1 MRPGPKTEDAVLD
14 HRLPPAG
21 RPGTLVGRYAL
32 ARESLE
38 SAVESEDVIAQ
49 ARGSSAERS
58 IGPLFMQRQR
68 LCTAAFR
75 RVCFEALLLHETL
88 DRPGG
93 EAVPAAAGSR
103 HAAATALHLA
113 LSLIRGHAGWREVV
127 RERGK
132 LVAAGVPWDVVG

>member
-1 MRPGPKTEDAVLD
+1 MRPGPKTKNAILD

-21 RPGTLVGRYAL
+21 HPGTLVSQYAL

-38 SAVESEDVIAQ
+38 SAVESEDIIAQ

-58 IGPLFMQRQR
+58 IGPLFMQCQR
-68 LCTAAFR
+68 LCTTAFR

-93 EAVPAAAGSR
+93 
-103 HAAATALHLA
+103 
-113 LSLIRGHAGWREVV
+113 
-127 RERGK
+127 
-132 LVAAGVPWDVVG
+132 